1 MAQPKP
7 DRSNISPLAGHDRK
21 PRTVDS
27 GHGWLVPHLIS
38 LIGYAE
44 RHGLTDVEKALTEA
58 AERIAPGMK
67 PQQEIRGGEALVFLH
82 PRQMP
87 ETDQPNDSPL

>member
-1 MAQPKP
+1 MRRGRCRGGGSGRKERMAQPKP

-44 RHGLTDVEKALTEA
+44 RHGLTDVEKAL
-58 AERIAPGMK
+58 
-67 PQQEIRGGEALVFLH
+67 
-82 PRQMP
+82 
-87 ETDQPNDSPL
+87 